1 MGLVVGRQAMA
12 DRYLLMAACAP
23 SHSTFRANSDSNGAL
38 DASLASD
45 SSTAIDAG
53 RLLDASTSEE
63 VGNPV
68 DGGQVDPCA
77 DWVERLQLG
86 EQMMANPGFGRR
98 RLQRPIVLHH
108 GMAGFREL
116 GPLAYFSD
124 VPSHLRSLGYEVY
137 LTQVLPINGKRL
149 SRGTR
154 ASTAVH
160 QSHRR
165 FGWRAFSRTFPRRS

>member
-1 MGLVVGRQAMA
+1 MIAKRWLIP
-12 DRYLLMAACAP
+12 YLLMAACAP
-23 SHSTFRANSDSNGAL
+23 SSLHSRQLDSSGAL

-77 DWVERLQLG
+77 DWVERLQLD

-98 RLQRPIVLHH
+98 RLERPIVLHH

-124 VPSHLRSLGYEVY
+124 VPSHLRRLGYEVY
-137 LTQVLPINGKRL
+137 LTQVLPN
-149 SRGTR
+149 SRQRASSRRAR
-154 ASTAVH
+154 ASTALH

-165 FGWRAFSRTFPRRS
+165 FGWRAFSRTFSRGA